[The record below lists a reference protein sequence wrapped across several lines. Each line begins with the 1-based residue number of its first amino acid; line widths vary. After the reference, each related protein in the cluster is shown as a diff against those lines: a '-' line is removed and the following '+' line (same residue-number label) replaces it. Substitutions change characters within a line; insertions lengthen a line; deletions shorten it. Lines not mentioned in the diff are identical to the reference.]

1 MTSTNSALLPISLFP
16 GLQPLIYA
24 AAAEITFRAA
34 RTQAEIGADAWGHP
48 NCGAHLLRK
57 GLGAAASYQQTRWR
71 KHQRCLSAP
80 AESEPAADGASFFA
94 TTLRCQQ
101 FGSVKQTMCPAE
113 RRANSN
119 PNIPDEILPRPL
131 SHRERRLAH
140 CRPLLASAG

>member
-34 RTQAEIGADAWGHP
+34 RTQAENDEDAWGHP

-71 KHQRCLSAP
+71 KRQRYLSAP
-80 AESEPAADGASFFA
+80 AESEPAADGTSSCA
-94 TTLRCQQ
+94 TTPQRLQSCS
-101 FGSVKQTMCPAE
+101 GKQTTYPAE

-119 PNIPDEILPRPL
+119 PNIQDEIPLQPR
-131 SHRERRLAH
+131 SRRESCL
-140 CRPLLASAG
+140 